1 MWEVVLMNTKFER
14 LEEPRKTQLIN
25 AALKEFAAKGYD
37 EASTNI
43 IAKESGLSKS
53 LLFHY
58 VDTKR
63 ELFLMLYDYA
73 ITTLL
78 NDFFDAIDLT
88 QKDLLKRCQQIAF
101 VKIDLLHKLPALF
114 DFFKVAVDTVSDEV
128 KAELD
133 KRNKDIRHVGL
144 DKLFA
149 GIDKS
154 LFRDDIDP
162 DKAVDLIIWILNGLA
177 DTLQQKVAHLRMEQI
192 DYEALIEESNAYF
205 STVKKCFY
213 KEVF

>member
-1 MWEVVLMNTKFER
+1 MSTKFER

-37 EASTNI
+37 DASTNI

-58 VDTKR
+58 VNSKR
-63 ELFLMLYDYA
+63 ELFLLLYDYA
-73 ITTLL
+73 ITTIL

-88 QKDLLKRCQQIAF
+88 EKDMLKRCQQIAF
-101 VKIDLLHKLPALF
+101 VKLDLLHKSPALF
-114 DFFKVAVDTVSDEV
+114 DFFKVAVDTASDEV

-133 KRNKDIRHVGL
+133 KRNKDIRHVNL

-154 LFRDDIDP
+154 LFRDDIDT
-162 DKAVDLIIWILNGLA
+162 DKATNLIIWILNGLA
-177 DTLQQKVAHLRMEQI
+177 DALQEKVSNLRMEQI

-213 KEVF
+213 KEGY

>member
-1 MWEVVLMNTKFER
+1 MNTKFER

-25 AALKEFAAKGYD
+25 AALREFSIKGYD

-58 VDTKR
+58 VGSKR
-63 ELFLMLYDYA
+63 ELFLLLYDYA
-73 ITTLL
+73 ITTILS
-78 NDFFDAIDLT
+78 DFFDAIDLA
-88 QKDLLKRCQQIAF
+88 QKDMLKRCQQIAF
-101 VKIDLLHKLPALF
+101 VKIDLLHKSPALF
-114 DFFKVAVDTVSDEV
+114 DFYKTAIDTTSDDVAP
-128 KAELD
+128 ELE
-133 KRNKDIRHVGL
+133 KRNKGL
-144 DKLFA
+144 RSISFDKLFT

-162 DKAVDLIIWILNGLA
+162 DKVIDLIIWILNGLA
-177 DTLQQKVAHLRMEQI
+177 DSLQKKVNNLRMKEI

-205 STVKKCFY
+205 STMRKCFY

>member
-1 MWEVVLMNTKFER
+1 MNTKFER

-58 VDTKR
+58 VGTKR

-73 ITTLL
+73 VTTLL

-133 KRNKDIRHVGL
+133 KRNKDIRHVSL

-177 DTLQQKVAHLRMEQI
+177 DTLQQKVNHLRMEQI
-192 DYEALIEESNAYF
+192 DYEVLIEESNAYF

>member
-1 MWEVVLMNTKFER
+1 MNSKFER

-25 AALKEFAAKGYD
+25 AALKEFSVKGYD
-37 EASTNI
+37 KASTNI

-58 VDTKR
+58 VDSKR

-101 VKIDLLHKLPALF
+101 VKIDLLHKSPALF
-114 DFFKVAVDTVSDEV
+114 DFFKIAVDTVSNDV
-128 KAELD
+128 KPELD
-133 KRNKDIRHVGL
+133 KRNKDLRHISF

-149 GIDKS
+149 GVDKS

-162 DKAVDLIIWILNGLA
+162 DKAIDLIIWFLNGLA
-177 DTLQQKVAHLRMEQI
+177 DVLQQKVNHLRMEEI
-192 DYEALIEESNAYF
+192 NYEALIEESNTYF
-205 STVKKCFY
+205 SIMKKCFY